1 MSQHNTGMLNAIE
14 QLQAK
19 NGKIVVVSTLW
30 NDDIINE
37 MYNGC
42 MQFLSAHEA
51 QIIEHIKVPGAFE
64 IPYMCKQI
72 WNKLK
77 NTPSQ
82 PEAIIALGAVIRGG
96 TPHFD
101 YVCQAVTD
109 GIVQLNLSICI
120 PTIFGILTVDNEAQ
134 AWERLGG
141 IHGHKG
147 TEAGMTA
154 LLMIEQNRKMAQIK
168 NL

>member
-1 MSQHNTGMLNAIE
+1 MSQHNTGMLQAIN

-19 NGKIVVVSTLW
+19 NAKIVVVSTLW
-30 NDDIINE
+30 NDELITE
-37 MYNGC
+37 MYQGC
-42 MQFLSAHEA
+42 MQFLTEHDA
-51 QIIEHIKVPGAFE
+51 QMIQHIQVPGAFE

-72 WNKLK
+72 WNQLK
-77 NTPSQ
+77 NTPQQ

-96 TPHFD
+96 TPHFN
-101 YVCQAVTD
+101 YVCNAVTE
-109 GIVQLNLSICI
+109 GILQLNLSICI

-141 IHGHKG
+141 VHGHKG

-154 LLMIEQNRKMAQIK
+154 LLMIEQNRKMNQIK